1 MSEAAITNVARRPS
15 EGGGRWLR
23 DALPAWREAL
33 VGGLVWAGVT
43 AACAVFGL
51 LGEGWRSADH
61 IRDVA
66 VLYFFGGLVA
76 FPLALWA
83 ARLFPRRRAAEADFA
98 VFFLTLAVATIAV
111 TASLFGLQYR
121 LYYAEWHAEPLS
133 KIWLIQFVHTV
144 AGAVFQFA
152 VLGIRLY
159 FPLGFAALFVAALW
173 FQRLTR

>member
-1 MSEAAITNVARRPS
+1 MSEAAITTAARRPN
-15 EGGGRWLR
+15 GGVGRWLR

-43 AACAVFGL
+43 AACALFSL
-51 LGEGWRSADH
+51 LGEGWQSTDH

-66 VLYFFGGLVA
+66 VLYFLGGLVA
-76 FPLALWA
+76 FPLALWV
-83 ARLFPRRRAAEADFA
+83 ARLLPRRAAEADFA
-98 VFFLTLAVATIAV
+98 VFFLALAVATIAV
-111 TASLFGLQYR
+111 TAALFGLQYR

-173 FQRLTR
+173 FQRRTR